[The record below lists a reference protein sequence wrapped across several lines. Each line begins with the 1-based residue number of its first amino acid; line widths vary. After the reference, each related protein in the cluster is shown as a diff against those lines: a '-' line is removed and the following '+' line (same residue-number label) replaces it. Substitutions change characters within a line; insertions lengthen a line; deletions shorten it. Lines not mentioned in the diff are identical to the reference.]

1 MGEIKAKMELNPM
14 KATMETRKWRTGRAS
29 DARRPTAPTRR
40 FRKYEFRGVTFL
52 VTSGELV
59 QTMRDVRRLYNEITS
74 DFYQLLATRSS
85 DPRHAG
91 TGRMI
96 GHTVPAARENS

>member
-1 MGEIKAKMELNPM
+1 
-14 KATMETRKWRTGRAS
+14 METRKWRTGRAS
-29 DARRPTAPTRR
+29 DARRAAAPTGR

-52 VTSGELV
+52 VTSGELA

-74 DFYQLLATRSS
+74 DFYQMLATKIGPEESG
-85 DPRHAG
+85 DPRLAG

-96 GHTVPAARENS
+96 CHAVPTARESS